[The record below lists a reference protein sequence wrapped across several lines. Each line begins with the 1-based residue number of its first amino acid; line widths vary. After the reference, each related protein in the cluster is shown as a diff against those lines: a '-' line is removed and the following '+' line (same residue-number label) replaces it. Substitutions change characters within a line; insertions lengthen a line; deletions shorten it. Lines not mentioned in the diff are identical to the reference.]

1 MGKMKYNGNDISV
14 VIRTKNEE
22 RWIGHSIQS
31 ILDNIKKPEII
42 IIDNNSSDNTIN
54 IINHFIQDPLLN
66 KEKKSTTYTDIK
78 IHKISN
84 YSPGKALNL
93 GVKLANRKYILVISA
108 HCELKKIN
116 LTKHLK
122 DLEKFVGI
130 FGNQNPKWNGKK
142 ITKRYLWSHF
152 DDQNE
157 IINMFSKLENRYFF
171 HNAASLF
178 TKKTLVKYPFNE
190 ILAGK
195 EDRYWGN
202 NLIKKKKSFLYDPS
216 FEVVHHYTENG
227 NTWKGL
233 G

>member
-1 MGKMKYNGNDISV
+1 MKYNGNDISV

-42 IIDNNSSDNTIN
+42 IIDNNSSDNTIH
-54 IINHFIQDPLLN
+54 IVNHFIQDPLLN
-66 KEKKSTTYTDIK
+66 KEKKNSKYTDIK
-78 IHKISN
+78 IHKISS
-84 YSPGKALNL
+84 YTPGKALNL
-93 GVKLANRKYILVISA
+93 GVKLSKRKYIFVISA

-116 LTKHLK
+116 LTQHFK

-130 FGNQNPKWNGKK
+130 FGNQNPIWNGMK

-152 DDQNE
+152 DDKNKK
-157 IINMFSKLENRYFF
+157 INMFSKSENRYFF
-171 HNAASLF
+171 HNAASIF
-178 TKKTLVKYPFNE
+178 KRKTLIKYPFNE

-195 EDRYWGN
+195 EDRYWVN
-202 NLIKKKKSFLYDPS
+202 KLIKNKKNFLYDPS
-216 FEVVHHYTENG
+216 LEVTHHYTENG